1 MSEEGSASIA
11 AVATSATTASTVADA
26 EPVPQAVPAGATLRA
41 ARERAGLSVSD
52 VAQRLKYSARQVEAL
67 EEGRSAQLP
76 SLTFQ
81 RGFVRGYA
89 RLLGLDANALVAS
102 LELQA
107 QPDNGP
113 STLQLQKIA
122 YTPAAMPAQTANHA
136 AWPWIWAMLA
146 AVAGIGGYILYGW
159 EAPASVRRE
168 TAVAISAAPV
178 GAVSGVPVSPV
189 ATAEPGRAA
198 PASIGAAPAPAS
210 ATSAIVG
217 ERAIP
222 LPQAS
227 VEAAPLATSGKLRLQ
242 FAGDSWTEV
251 RQANGSVVYSGTG
264 TAGME
269 RWVDGQGPFDLVIGN
284 AKQVKLF
291 YRGDEVDLQPYI
303 KLSVARLQLK

>member
-136 AWPWIWAMLA
+136 AWP
-146 AVAGIGGYILYGW
+146 
-159 EAPASVRRE
+159 
-168 TAVAISAAPV
+168 
-178 GAVSGVPVSPV
+178 
-189 ATAEPGRAA
+189 
-198 PASIGAAPAPAS
+198 
-210 ATSAIVG
+210 
-217 ERAIP
+217 
-222 LPQAS
+222 
-227 VEAAPLATSGKLRLQ
+227 
-242 FAGDSWTEV
+242 
-251 RQANGSVVYSGTG
+251 
-264 TAGME
+264 
-269 RWVDGQGPFDLVIGN
+269 
-284 AKQVKLF
+284 
-291 YRGDEVDLQPYI
+291 
-303 KLSVARLQLK
+303 